1 MGKIA
6 VSVLSS
12 DLGHLADSCRMINR
26 SEAWSVHLDVMDGV
40 FVPNISYG
48 FPVIEAIARN
58 MEKPMDAHLMTV
70 EPWRYYQRYKELGI
84 EWLTVHYETCP
95 HLNRDLQEIRRLG
108 MKAGVAL
115 NPSTPVSF
123 LEQAVH
129 YADLVLIMSVN
140 PGFGGQKFIPES
152 LEKIENLHRMREE
165 KKLGFLIQVDG
176 GVNATNAHILYE
188 KGADILVAG
197 NYIFSSKDPLA
208 AIRAIM

>member
-84 EWLTVHYETCP
+84 NAY
-95 HLNRDLQEIRRLG
+95 
-108 MKAGVAL
+108 
-115 NPSTPVSF
+115 ST
-123 LEQAVH
+123 L
-129 YADLVLIMSVN
+129 
-140 PGFGGQKFIPES
+140 
-152 LEKIENLHRMREE
+152 
-165 KKLGFLIQVDG
+165 
-176 GVNATNAHILYE
+176 
-188 KGADILVAG
+188 
-197 NYIFSSKDPLA
+197 
-208 AIRAIM
+208 